1 MTVTQVSKTHKV
13 KKQNE
18 GQIQIFFQ
26 EEEELNLGP
35 VDLKSSAVT
44 TPVSRYDCSSKKNAA
59 KDVIR
64 EPIRTRPF
72 TIDGEEINGILM
84 IKL

>member
-1 MTVTQVSKTHKV
+1 M
-13 KKQNE
+13 
-18 GQIQIFFQ
+18 FFKEAQ
-26 EEEELNLGP
+26 LNLGP
-35 VDLKSSAVT
+35 ADFKSSAVT
-44 TPVSRYDCSSKKNAA
+44 TPVSRYECSRKKNAA

-72 TIDGEEINGILM
+72 TIEGEEINGILM

>member
-1 MTVTQVSKTHKV
+1 MKDKSKY
-13 KKQNE
+13 
-18 GQIQIFFQ
+18 FFQ